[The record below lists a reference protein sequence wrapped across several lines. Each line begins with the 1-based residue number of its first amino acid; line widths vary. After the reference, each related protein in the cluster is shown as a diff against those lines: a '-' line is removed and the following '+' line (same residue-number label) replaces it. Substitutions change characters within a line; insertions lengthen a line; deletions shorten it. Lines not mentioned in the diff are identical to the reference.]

1 MYFLKALINMLTYFL
16 CKFFDSALRLLP
28 FPLPLL
34 PHPKAACGEYII
46 IGIIVVVAEGVTRL
60 REVPWH
66 RRGKEN
72 RTNKKPVIQAV
83 Y

>member
-1 MYFLKALINMLTYFL
+1 MSDLVISQQDIIPLSSAGLTL
-16 CKFFDSALRLLP
+16 VTLV
-28 FPLPLL
+28 FPT
-34 PHPKAACGEYII
+34 HQYVRGEYII

>member
-1 MYFLKALINMLTYFL
+1 M
-16 CKFFDSALRLLP
+16 
-28 FPLPLL
+28 
-34 PHPKAACGEYII
+34 
-46 IGIIVVVAEGVTRL
+46 VVAEGVTRL